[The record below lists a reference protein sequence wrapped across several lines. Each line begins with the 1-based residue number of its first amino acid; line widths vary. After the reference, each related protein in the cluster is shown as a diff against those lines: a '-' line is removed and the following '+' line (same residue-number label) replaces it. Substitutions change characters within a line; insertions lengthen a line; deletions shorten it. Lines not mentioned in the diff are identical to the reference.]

1 MHMAVASCWSC
12 IVDGREGVLHV
23 TRRDVP
29 QGEERDTSDEE
40 WEAAYNALDPL
51 EQIGF
56 GNRRREVTP
65 VGATLLR
72 DVFAAADEIHENAM
86 SGMDGNTLMDED
98 TRMEVA
104 VDGGGDASMSRCRE
118 ASGDPVDNME
128 ERYGG
133 ETAHEGSL
141 WSPGQNLACLIHEL
155 GLLRHNLQRGI
166 NPIFARL
173 GLHTWMPY
181 WLSTVHSINSM

>member
-1 MHMAVASCWSC
+1 M
-12 IVDGREGVLHV
+12 LHV

-72 DVFAAADEIHENAM
+72 DVFAAADKIHENAM

-98 TRMEVA
+98 TRMEGV
-104 VDGGGDASMSRCRE
+104 VDGGGDASTSRCRE

-128 ERYGG
+128 EHYGG
-133 ETAHEGSL
+133 ETAHEGCMESR
-141 WSPGQNLACLIHEL
+141 PE
-155 GLLRHNLQRGI
+155 
-166 NPIFARL
+166 F
-173 GLHTWMPY
+173 
-181 WLSTVHSINSM
+181 SMSDT